1 MIGVSCLMQYMKV
14 SITYLP
20 REEVEIKSQVS
31 NLVQAATK
39 IFIDRK
45 TTTGKKTLLL
55 LDSKIN
61 NELNF

>member
-1 MIGVSCLMQYMKV
+1 MQYMKV

-20 REEVEIKSQVS
+20 REEVKIKSQVS

-45 TTTGKKTLLL
+45 TTTGKKNTAFAWL
-55 LDSKIN
+55 KN
-61 NELNF
+61 